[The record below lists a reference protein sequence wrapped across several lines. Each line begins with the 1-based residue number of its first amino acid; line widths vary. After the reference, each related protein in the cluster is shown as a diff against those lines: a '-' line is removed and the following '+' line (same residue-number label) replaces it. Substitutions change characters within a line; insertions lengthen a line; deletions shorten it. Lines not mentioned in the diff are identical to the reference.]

1 MPGGA
6 DLFVVCKK
14 CGSEVSPYI
23 TECPYCGTRLRKR
36 APRID
41 RDGGDAVPRNVSP
54 PSLGPL
60 RAGEIPGI
68 KGDPMR
74 RPYATLALVVLSLFG
89 YLAFKAGYQADLGL
103 AVLSFND
110 EPWRIV
116 TSSFV
121 YTNLWYEL
129 ACLIGIGIFGW
140 RLELR
145 HGPLVVLALFLICG
159 IGANAVAAQ
168 VETNPFLLGAPGA
181 AMGML
186 AAWAI
191 PDLRRARRHAEYD
204 GDLLGAFVIALVLA
218 LMPIATLEA
227 SAVATATGL
236 VAGSILGFA
245 LSFTSP
251 AR

>member
-1 MPGGA
+1 MSGGA

-23 TECPYCGTRLRKR
+23 TECPYCGKRLRKR

-41 RDGGDAVPRNVSP
+41 REGGDARPRAVSP

-68 KGDPMR
+68 KADSTR
-74 RPYATLALVVLSLFG
+74 RPIATCLLIALSLIG
-89 YLAFKAGYQADLGL
+89 YLALRAGYTNDL
-103 AVLSFND
+103 VLTSLSD

-116 TSSFV
+116 ASSFC
-121 YTNLWYEL
+121 YANLWYAL
-129 ACLIGIGIFGW
+129 AVLLGIGIFGW

-145 HGPLVVLALFLICG
+145 HGPIVVIALFVICG
-159 IGANAVAAQ
+159 IGGNAVAAQ
-168 VETNPFLLGAPGA
+168 VETTPFLLGAPGA
-181 AMGML
+181 GIGMI
-186 AAWAI
+186 AAWAV
-191 PDLRRARRHAEYD
+191 PDLLRARRNVDYD
-204 GDLLGAFVIALVLA
+204 GDLLGAFVIALVIA
-218 LMPIATLEA
+218 LMPIAVLEA

-236 VAGSILGFA
+236 VAGLVIGYA
-245 LSFTSP
+245 LSYTAA

>member
-1 MPGGA
+1 MSGA

-41 RDGGDAVPRNVSP
+41 RDGGDAIPRNVSQ

-60 RAGEIPGI
+60 RSGEIPGI
-68 KGDPMR
+68 KGDPTR
-74 RPYATLALVVLSLFG
+74 RPIATCVILALSLFG
-89 YLAFKAGYQADLGL
+89 FLAFEAGYQTDLAL
-103 AVLSFND
+103 ISLSD

-129 ACLIGIGIFGW
+129 ACLLGIGIFGW

-145 HGPLVVLALFLICG
+145 HGPIVVIALFLICG

-168 VETNPFLLGAPGA
+168 
-181 AMGML
+181 
-186 AAWAI
+186 
-191 PDLRRARRHAEYD
+191 YD
-204 GDLLGAFVIALVLA
+204 GDLLGAFVIALVIA
-218 LMPIATLEA
+218 LMPVATFEA

-236 VAGSILGFA
+236 AAGLILGFP
-245 LSFTSP
+245 LSFTQS

>member
-41 RDGGDAVPRNVSP
+41 RDGGDAIPRNAGK

-60 RAGEIPGI
+60 RSGEIPGI
-68 KGDPMR
+68 KGDPTR
-74 RPYATLALVVLSLFG
+74 RPIATCVLLALSLFG
-89 YLAFKAGYQADLGL
+89 FLAFEAGYQTDLAL
-103 AVLSFND
+103 LSLND

-121 YTNLWYEL
+121 YTDVWYEL
-129 ACLIGIGIFGW
+129 ACLLGIGIFGW

-145 HGPLVVLALFLICG
+145 HGPLVVIALFLICG

-168 VETNPFLLGAPGA
+168 VETSPFLLGAPGA
-181 AMGML
+181 AIGMV

-191 PDLRRARRHAEYD
+191 PDLKRARRHNDYD
-204 GDLLGAFVIALVLA
+204 GDLLGAFVIALVIA
-218 LMPIATLEA
+218 LMPVATAEA
-227 SAVATATGL
+227 SAVATAAGL
-236 VAGSILGFA
+236 AAGLIIGYA
-245 LSFTSP
+245 LSFTSS

>member
-41 RDGGDAVPRNVSP
+41 RNGEEARPRAIRP

-68 KGDPMR
+68 KGDSSA
-74 RPYATLALVVLSLFG
+74 RPYATMVLLGLSLFG
-89 YLAFKAGYQADLGL
+89 YLAFAAGYQDDLAL
-103 AVLSFND
+103 ISLTE
-110 EPWRIV
+110 EPWRVV
-116 TSSFV
+116 TASFV
-121 YTNLWYEL
+121 YSNLWYEL
-129 ACLIGIGIFGW
+129 AVLLGIGIFGW

-145 HGPLVVLALFLICG
+145 HGPLLVVALFAICG
-159 IGANAVAAQ
+159 IGANVLAAEF
-168 VETNPFLLGAPGA
+168 ETSPFLLGAPGA
-181 AMGML
+181 GIGMI

-191 PDLRRARRHAEYD
+191 PDLRRARHNFEYD
-204 GDLLGAFVIALVLA
+204 GDLLGAFVIALAIA
-218 LMPIATLEA
+218 LMPAATVEA
-227 SAVATATGL
+227 SAIATAAGLLAGL
-236 VAGSILGFA
+236 VIGFA
-245 LSFTSP
+245 LSLSASA